1 MALRSLKIGALA
13 IGVALGLTAC
23 DPPMP
28 PEMVIEI
35 AERQFV
41 CQEGEVSIAVPA
53 SLTSIAEGWSAI
65 LADQCPGMTPLI
77 VSETEPADIVLSAD
91 VPSAAQCTPY
101 AVTPWGV
108 DAAAIVVFNSE
119 LASLNL
125 TPLVAADIFSGKITD
140 WADPAIAALNP
151 DVTLSSL
158 PIVLDNR
165 ATSAQIKAL
174 QTWFDRVA
182 GSVVD
187 LSGLKVD
194 NTAGGQDRLYEFEE
208 GTIAIAAFV
217 DAFAAASTTASI
229 VFGNGEADL
238 VAPDNY
244 TVTSASTQLI
254 GKKGDGV
261 NTAEVDP
268 ALEPTPPQGVDL
280 APTPYQGLVPINMH
294 LCGTDNL
301 ATRAMARYLL
311 RQDTQ
316 GNLAAASAVALPGAI
331 RIMGIELV
339 EVGLPVPE
347 PVVAE

>member
-13 IGVALGLTAC
+13 IGLALGLTAC

-53 SLTSIAEGWSAI
+53 SLSPIAEGWSAI
-65 LADQCPGMTPLI
+65 LADKCPGMVPVI
-77 VSETEPADIVLSAD
+77 VGETESADIVLSAD
-91 VPSAAQCTPY
+91 QPSAEQCQPY
-101 AVTPWGV
+101 ATTPWGV

-125 TPLVAADIFSGKITD
+125 TPVVAADIFSGKITD
-140 WADPAIAALNP
+140 WADPAIAELNP
-151 DVTLSSL
+151 DLLLSSL
-158 PIVLDNR
+158 PIVLDPR
-165 ATSAQIKAL
+165 ATEAQIVAL

-182 GSVVD
+182 GSTVD
-187 LSGLKVD
+187 LSGLKID

-229 VFGNGEADL
+229 VFGEGDADF

-244 TVTSASTQLI
+244 TVTSAATQLV
-254 GKKGDGV
+254 GKKGDSV
-261 NTAEVDP
+261 NTAEIDP
-268 ALEPTPPQGVDL
+268 SLEPTPPQGVDL
-280 APTPYQGLVPINMH
+280 APTPYQGLVPINMN

-301 ATRAMARYLL
+301 TVRAMARYLL

-316 GNLAAASAVALPGAI
+316 GNLAAASAVALPEPI
-331 RIMGIELV
+331 RIMGIQLV
-339 EVGLPVPE
+339 EVGLPTPAAVP
-347 PVVAE
+347 AE